1 MTDTQQPDTQ
11 AGHYYVTMQRDTKYA
26 FLLGPFDQ
34 HAEALAR
41 VEEVRELAYRL
52 DPRSHFDAFG
62 TGRLSRELIGVPK
75 GRLNSY
81 LL

>member
-1 MTDTQQPDTQ
+1 METQQPDTQ
-11 AGHYYVTMQRDTKYA
+11 AGHYYVTMIRGDKHA
-26 FLLGPFDQ
+26 FLLGPFDE
-34 HAEALAR
+34 HATALAR
-41 VEEVRELAYRL
+41 VDEVRSLANRL

-62 TGRLSRELIGVPK
+62 TGRLSRELIGVPQ